1 MVSDRVYK
9 VNIKRLAL
17 LTLPTWLRKPL
28 VGALIYAGVTP
39 LARLLQDLRSY
50 RATTSYRLSHNGQVC
65 KLRAVLNDE
74 FDPELRRITI
84 EDKQSEATK
93 EADVIY
99 QRDVGRWII
108 LPKRSNG
115 SVITH
120 RRGFIG
126 TSGYDFWVNVPSE
139 LKNEQTT
146 IRMEAI
152 INTYKLASKR
162 FTIKYI

>member
-28 VGALIYAGVTP
+28 VGALIYAGVAP
-39 LARLLQDLRSY
+39 LARLLQNLRSY

-84 EDKQSEATK
+84 EDIQSDTTK

-108 LPKRSNG
+108 LHPRSKG

-120 RRGFIG
+120 RRGFSG
-126 TSGYDFWVNVPSE
+126 TSGYDFWANVPSE

-146 IRMEAI
+146 IRMKAL

-162 FTIKYI
+162 FIINYI